1 MRIAICCFK
10 AMTVPPLRC
19 VLLFVV
25 QIRIGKTELLHD
37 VALKVWHHLFGF
49 VPLYLLC
56 YFIVLIRI
64 GKAQF
69 LHDVAFKLLH
79 LFGFLILDMVI
90 T

>member
-1 MRIAICCFK
+1 MAIGCFNT
-10 AMTVPPLRC
+10 MTLPPFTL
-19 VLLFVV
+19 LLFVV

-37 VALKVWHHLFGF
+37 VALRPWHHLFSF

-56 YFIVLIRI
+56 YFIVLIGI
-64 GKAQF
+64 GKTEL
-69 LHDVAFKLLH
+69 LHDVAFQLLH